1 MPRTA
6 SCSSGDLCRPC
17 TSIAVTRPSWQP
29 PRQRMLCACID
40 IGSNTTPGLVAARED
55 GGLREVLQRRAFTR
69 MGKGLKGGGI
79 PREKIDEVA
88 GVVADQRR
96 VVEQLGADALRVV
109 ATAAIRA
116 AANQD
121 EFAAALREAAG
132 VDGPVLDGHEEAR
145 LAFLGATRT
154 LGRPLEGRV
163 GVVDVGGG
171 STELAIG
178 TVPEGA
184 TWAGSF
190 RVGSGLLTDGYRR
203 SDPPAASE
211 LHAMR
216 EHAHGVFEG
225 LELPAVDAAVAVGG
239 SAASLRRLVG
249 AVLDAESLQRAM
261 RVLSGESSDDVAR
274 RFSIDPERVLLMP
287 PGLSVLDAAPH
298 ALGRPL
304 QIGRGGLREGV
315 LLELAAR

>member
-1 MPRTA
+1 
-6 SCSSGDLCRPC
+6 
-17 TSIAVTRPSWQP
+17 
-29 PRQRMLCACID
+29 MLCACID
-40 IGSNTTPGLVAARED
+40 IGSNTTRVLAADVED
-55 GGLREVLQRRAFTR
+55 GRLREVLQRRAFTR
-69 MGKGLKGGGI
+69 IGKGLKGGEI
-79 PREKIDEVA
+79 PRAKIDEVA
-88 GVVADQRR
+88 AVVAGQCALVDQ
-96 VVEQLGADALRVV
+96 VGAEALRVV

-121 EFAAALREAAG
+121 EFADAIREAAD
-132 VDGPVLDGHEEAR
+132 VEVEILDGEEEAR

-154 LGRPLEGRV
+154 LGYPLDGRV

-184 TWAGSF
+184 TWSESF

-203 SDPPAASE
+203 SDPPSAAE

-225 LELPAVDAAVAVGG
+225 LDVPAVDAAVAVGG

-249 AVLDAESLQRAM
+249 AVLDPESLQRAM
-261 RVLSGESSDDVAR
+261 RVLSGDASEEVAR
-274 RFSIDPERVLLMP
+274 RFSIDRERVMLMP
-287 PGLSVLDAAPH
+287 AGLSVLDAAGH

-315 LLELAAR
+315 VLELAAR

>member
-1 MPRTA
+1 
-6 SCSSGDLCRPC
+6 
-17 TSIAVTRPSWQP
+17 
-29 PRQRMLCACID
+29 MLCACID
-40 IGSNTTPGLVAARED
+40 IGSNTTRVLVADVED
-55 GGLREVLQRRAFTR
+55 GTLREVLQRRAFTR
-69 MGKGLKGGGI
+69 LGKGLKGGEI

-88 GVVADQRR
+88 GVVAEQRALI
-96 VVEQLGADALRVV
+96 EQLGADAMRVV
-109 ATAAIRA
+109 ATAAIRG

-121 EFAAALREAAG
+121 EFAAAMRDGGG
-132 VDGPVLDGHEEAR
+132 VEVEILDGREEAR

-154 LGRPLEGRV
+154 LGQPLEGSV

-178 TVPEGA
+178 TVSEGA
-184 TWAGSF
+184 TWSESF
-190 RVGSGLLTDGYRR
+190 RVGSGLLTDAYRR
-203 SDPPAASE
+203 SDPPSAAE

-225 LELPAVDAAVAVGG
+225 LELPVVDVAVAVGG

-249 AVLDAESLQRAM
+249 AVLDPESLQRAM
-261 RVLSGESSDDVAR
+261 LALSGEPSEAVAR
-274 RFSIDPERVLLMP
+274 TLAIDRERVILMP
-287 PGLSVLDAAPH
+287 AGLTVLDAAAQ

-304 QIGRGGLREGV
+304 QIGRGGLREGI

>member
-1 MPRTA
+1 
-6 SCSSGDLCRPC
+6 
-17 TSIAVTRPSWQP
+17 
-29 PRQRMLCACID
+29 MLCACID
-40 IGSNTTPGLVAARED
+40 IGSNTTRVLVADVED

-69 MGKGLKGGGI
+69 LGKGLKGGEI

-88 GVVADQRR
+88 RVVAEQRNL
-96 VVEQLGADALRVV
+96 VEQLGAHAMRVV
-109 ATAAIRA
+109 ATAAIRG

-121 EFAAALREAAG
+121 EFAAAMRDGGG
-132 VDGPVLDGHEEAR
+132 VEVEILDGQEEAR

-154 LGRPLEGRV
+154 LGQPLDGTV

-178 TVPEGA
+178 TVPGGA
-184 TWAGSF
+184 TWSESF
-190 RVGSGLLTDGYRR
+190 RIGSGLLTDAYRR
-203 SDPPAASE
+203 SDPPSAAE

-216 EHAHGVFEG
+216 EHAQGVFEG
-225 LELPAVDAAVAVGG
+225 LALPPVDAAVAVGG

-249 AVLDAESLQRAM
+249 AVLDPESLQRAM
-261 RVLSGESSDDVAR
+261 RVLSSDSSEEVSR
-274 RFSIDPERVLLMP
+274 RFAIDRERVTLMP
-287 PGLSVLDAAPH
+287 AGLTVLDAASH

-304 QIGRGGLREGV
+304 QIGRGGLREGI

>member
-1 MPRTA
+1 
-6 SCSSGDLCRPC
+6 
-17 TSIAVTRPSWQP
+17 
-29 PRQRMLCACID
+29 MLCACID
-40 IGSNTTPGLVAARED
+40 IGSNTTRVLVADVED
-55 GGLREVLQRRAFTR
+55 GALREVLQRRAFTR
-69 MGKGLKGGGI
+69 IGKGLKGGEI

-88 GVVADQRR
+88 RVVAEQRHLI
-96 VVEQLGADALRVV
+96 EQLGTDAMRVV
-109 ATAAIRA
+109 ATAAIRG

-121 EFAAALREAAG
+121 EFAAAMRDVGG
-132 VDGPVLDGHEEAR
+132 VEVEILDGEEEAR

-154 LGRPLEGRV
+154 LGQPLDGTV

-184 TWAGSF
+184 TWSESF
-190 RVGSGLLTDGYRR
+190 RLGSGLLTDAYLR
-203 SDPPAASE
+203 SDPPSVAE

-216 EHAHGVFEG
+216 EHAQGVFEG
-225 LELPAVDAAVAVGG
+225 LALPAVDAAVAVGG

-261 RVLSGESSDDVAR
+261 RVLSGDASEEVSR
-274 RFSIDPERVLLMP
+274 RFAIDRERVVLMAA
-287 PGLSVLDAAPH
+287 GLTVLDAAAQ

-304 QIGRGGLREGV
+304 QIGRGGLREGI